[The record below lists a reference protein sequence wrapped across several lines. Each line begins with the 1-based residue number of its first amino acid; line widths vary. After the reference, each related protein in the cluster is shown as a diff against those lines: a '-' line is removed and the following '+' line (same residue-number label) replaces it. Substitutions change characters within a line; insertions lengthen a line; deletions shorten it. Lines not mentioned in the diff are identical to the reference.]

1 MKKTLLQFILS
12 IFCMFSVLEINADE
26 GLDLE
31 MAFFKINKEVKS
43 LNNEILSLKEENE
56 ILKEVQRR
64 NSEEIAKLFEIIE
77 LNSTENKKEEVILKT
92 DLEKNAFKLYSEGK
106 SQFVLEDYE
115 NSPSSL

>member
-1 MKKTLLQFILS
+1 MKKTLLKFILS

-31 MAFFKINKEVKS
+31 MAFFKINKEVKT

-77 LNSTENKKEEVILKT
+77 LNSTENKK
-92 DLEKNAFKLYSEGK
+92 
-106 SQFVLEDYE
+106 
-115 NSPSSL
+115 